1 MTQIEFFVT
10 MKVTCEHDEQG
21 YWGDQTL
28 EQVKETAIQLLQPN
42 FNTIENGVKLKKV
55 EVEFHSDDDIN
66 NAMCEWCNERD
77 FYPEDYDYDVEEIFG

>member
-21 YWGDQTL
+21 YYGDQTL

-42 FNTIENGVKLKKV
+42 FHTVENGVKLKKV

-66 NAMCEWCNERD
+66 NDNWD
-77 FYPEDYDYDVEEIFG
+77 FCPDGTFTE

>member
-21 YWGDQTL
+21 YWKDQTL
-28 EQVKETAIQLLQPN
+28 DQIKETATQLLQPN
-42 FNTIENGVKLKKV
+42 FHTIENGVKLKKV

-66 NAMCEWCNERD
+66 NDNWD
-77 FYPEDYDYDVEEIFG
+77 FCPDGTFTE

>member
-1 MTQIEFFVT
+1 MTKVEFFVT

-21 YWGDQTL
+21 YWEDQSI
-28 EQVKETAIQLLQPN
+28 EEVKETAIQLLQPN

-66 NAMCEWCNERD
+66 NDNWD
-77 FYPEDYDYDVEEIFG
+77 FCPDGTFME

>member
-21 YWGDQTL
+21 HYGDQPL
-28 EQVKETAIQLLQPN
+28 DMVKETAIQLLQPN
-42 FNTIENGVKLKKV
+42 FSTIENGVKLKKV

-66 NAMCEWCNERD
+66 NDNWD
-77 FYPEDYDYDVEEIFG
+77 FCPDGTFTE

>member
-10 MKVTCEHDEQG
+10 MKVTCLHDEQG
-21 YWGDQTL
+21 YWGDQSL

-42 FNTIENGVKLKKV
+42 FHTIENGVQLKKV

-66 NAMCEWCNERD
+66 ND
-77 FYPEDYDYDVEEIFG
+77 FWDFCPDGTFTE

>member
-1 MTQIEFFVT
+1 MTKVEFFVT

-21 YWGDQTL
+21 YWKGQNL

-42 FNTIENGVKLKKV
+42 FNTIENGVKLTKV

-66 NAMCEWCNERD
+66 NDSWNFCPDGTFTE
-77 FYPEDYDYDVEEIFG
+77 